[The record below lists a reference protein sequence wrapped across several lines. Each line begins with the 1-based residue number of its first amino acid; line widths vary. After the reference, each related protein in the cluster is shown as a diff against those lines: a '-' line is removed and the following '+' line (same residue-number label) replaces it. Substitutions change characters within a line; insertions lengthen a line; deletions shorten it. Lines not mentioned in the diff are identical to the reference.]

1 MQGLHLTADLHNCRC
16 EQAWLL
22 DGQKLAAWCQN
33 GLQSLGLAS
42 SSQLF
47 QGFQG
52 FQGPDGTPEGL
63 SGAAVMPGAHVAIH
77 SRLRQK
83 SVLIDICITDLVADH
98 EANAR
103 AVMQVLADLFAPEW
117 TEQRSLDRGDES

>member
-16 EQAWLL
+16 DPSWLL
-22 DGQKLAAWCQN
+22 DGQKLATFCQTA
-33 GLQSLGLAS
+33 LQGLGLAS

-47 QGFQG
+47 QS
-52 FQGPDGTPEGL
+52 FQGPDGTPGGL
-63 SGAAVMPGAHVAIH
+63 SGAAVLPGAHVAIH
-77 SRLRQK
+77 SRLSQK
-83 SVLIDICITDLVADH
+83 SVLIDICITDLVAEH

-103 AVMQVLADLFAPEW
+103 ALMKLLADLFAPEW

>member
-16 EQAWLL
+16 EPAWLL
-22 DGQKLAAWCQN
+22 DGQKLAAFCQST
-33 GLQSLGLAS
+33 LQSLGLAA

-47 QGFQG
+47 QSFH
-52 FQGPDGTPEGL
+52 GPDGTPGGL
-63 SGAAVMPGAHVAIH
+63 SGAVVLPGAHVAIH
-77 SRLRQK
+77 SRLSQK
-83 SVLIDICITDLVADH
+83 SVLIDICLTDLVAEH

-103 AVMQVLADLFAPEW
+103 ALMQLLVDLFAPEW

>member
-16 EQAWLL
+16 EPAWLL
-22 DGQKLAAWCQN
+22 DGQKLAAFCQSA
-33 GLQSLGLAS
+33 LQGSGLAS

-47 QGFQG
+47 QGFL
-52 FQGPDGTPEGL
+52 GPDGTPGGL
-63 SGAAVMPGAHVAIH
+63 SGAVVMPGAHVAIH

-83 SVLIDICITDLVADH
+83 SVLIDICITDLVAEH